1 MNGSYSRVGMK
12 QQSSTSASGEG
23 GGTSRSNHGAG
34 SNNLN
39 TSRTEDNSHLTMT
52 NPKNIAQRNMAQQ

>member
-23 GGTSRSNHGAG
+23 GTSRSYHGAG